1 MAEYASKDAVAAVAA
16 LAREQELRSTVRD
29 GTKWYA
35 WYQVTFG
42 SAAAVMVLSIGL
54 ISRPYGVAIGCGIWF
69 TVIIG
74 LSIYAARQRV
84 ARLGFQR
91 RHASLIIVWGL
102 LYGGVLSAGLIWFPR
117 VVAWWVP
124 GALLVALP
132 GLIGGYLEA
141 RR

>member
-1 MAEYASKDAVAAVAA
+1 MAEYASKDAVAAMAA
-16 LAREQELRSTVRD
+16 LARAQELGSTVRD

-35 WYQVTFG
+35 WYQAIFG
-42 SAAAVMVLSIGL
+42 GAAAVMVLSIGL
-54 ISRPYGVAIGCGIWF
+54 IGGPYGVGIGCGIWT

-74 LSIYAARQRV
+74 LSVYAARQRV

-102 LYGGVLSAGLIWFPR
+102 LYGGVLSAGLIWFPG

-132 GLIGGYLEA
+132 GLIGGYLET

>member
-1 MAEYASKDAVAAVAA
+1 MAEYASQDAVAA
-16 LAREQELRSTVRD
+16 LARAQELRSTVRD

-35 WYQVTFG
+35 WYQVIYG
-42 SAAAVMVLSIGL
+42 IAAAAMVLSIGL
-54 ISRPYGVAIGCGIWF
+54 ISGPYGVAIGSGIW
-69 TVIIG
+69 TAVLIG
-74 LSIYAARQRV
+74 LSVYAARQRV
-84 ARLGFQR
+84 ARWGFQR
-91 RHASLIIVWGL
+91 RHASLLTAWGL
-102 LYGGVLSAGLIWFPR
+102 LYGGVLSGGLIWFPG